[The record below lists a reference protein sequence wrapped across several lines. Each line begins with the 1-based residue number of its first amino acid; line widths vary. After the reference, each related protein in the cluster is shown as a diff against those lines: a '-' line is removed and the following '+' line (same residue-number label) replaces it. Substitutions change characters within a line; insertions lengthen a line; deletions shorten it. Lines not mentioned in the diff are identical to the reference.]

1 MWVRYLGFV
10 ILFGLP
16 GALHGKNIRLNI
28 RPNIYIVFFVL
39 FFMIVLCS
47 YFYSSFLFFFFKLK
61 VQLSLVTL
69 QALMVGVFFPKQ
81 ETYSHEIEITY
92 ACDSGRKPAVK
103 GWWATSTCQ
112 NGVWSPEPQ
121 CIEINACIPIT
132 VPNAK
137 YTENSDGWYEEGDK
151 IRVTCDEGY
160 EVKKRDATAVCLNG
174 TWTSVP
180 VCEKSILACGE
191 PPQIPHAVI
200 VGQRYQ
206 EVFAADSNV
215 TYECED
221 GYSVEGAESKKT
233 IFCISGN
240 WTEGPTCIRGTRPG
254 SGGGEGQTTSSDR
267 TQPTV
272 GVRNCGTF
280 PTVANGEVVES
291 NESFLKYSCK
301 VFYKLVG
308 PETVLCYGNG
318 TWSNIPIC
326 RDAYCAVNT
335 DEHPLLVSVGKVFIK
350 EGEEKEFDCVHQDEW
365 WFNNYSVGKCTTE
378 GLRLQKCKYIFI
390 AHFICF
396 S

>member
-1 MWVRYLGFV
+1 MKWALHSNIFIPDKMWVRYLGFV

-16 GALHGKNIRLNI
+16 GALHAQSATQPCGA
-28 RPNIYIVFFVL
+28 PGFDGGF
-39 FFMIVLCS
+39 
-47 YFYSSFLFFFFKLK
+47 
-61 VQLSLVTL
+61 
-69 QALMVGVFFPKQ
+69 FFPKQ

-121 CIEINACIPIT
+121 CIGKCFNIFILCLLYKTLSKWPSFP
-132 VPNAK
+132 VP
-137 YTENSDGWYEEGDK
+137 
-151 IRVTCDEGY
+151 
-160 EVKKRDATAVCLNG
+160 
-174 TWTSVP
+174 
-180 VCEKSILACGE
+180 SILACGE

-206 EVFAADSNV
+206 EVFAADSSV
-215 TYECED
+215 KYECED

-240 WTEGPTCIRGTRPG
+240 WTEGPTCSKGTRPG
-254 SGGGEGQTTSSDR
+254 SG
-267 TQPTV
+267 

-365 WFNNYSVGKCTTE
+365 WFNSYSVGKCTTE
-378 GLRLQKCKYIFI
+378 GLRFLQCCVWCTKIHIHCC
-390 AHFICF
+390 A
-396 S
+396 SL

>member
-16 GALHGKNIRLNI
+16 GALHAQSATQPCGA
-28 RPNIYIVFFVL
+28 PGFDGGF
-39 FFMIVLCS
+39 
-47 YFYSSFLFFFFKLK
+47 
-61 VQLSLVTL
+61 
-69 QALMVGVFFPKQ
+69 FFPKQ

-121 CIEINACIPIT
+121 CIE
-132 VPNAK
+132 
-137 YTENSDGWYEEGDK
+137 
-151 IRVTCDEGY
+151 
-160 EVKKRDATAVCLNG
+160 
-174 TWTSVP
+174 
-180 VCEKSILACGE
+180 SILACGE

-206 EVFAADSNV
+206 EVFAADSSV
-215 TYECED
+215 KYECED

-378 GLRLQKCKYIFI
+378 GLRLQKCCARTQITLNTCSGVL
-390 AHFICF
+390 A
-396 S
+396 

>member
-16 GALHGKNIRLNI
+16 GALHAQPCGAPGLDGG
-28 RPNIYIVFFVL
+28 YFV
-39 FFMIVLCS
+39 
-47 YFYSSFLFFFFKLK
+47 
-61 VQLSLVTL
+61 
-69 QALMVGVFFPKQ
+69 PKQ

-160 EVKKRDATAVCLNG
+160 EPKKRDATAVCLNG

-206 EVFAADSNV
+206 EVFAADSKV
-215 TYECED
+215 RYECED
-221 GYSVEGAESKKT
+221 GYSVEGAESKKN
-233 IFCISGN
+233 IFCLSGN
-240 WTEGPTCIRGTRPG
+240 WSEGPKCIRGTRPG

-267 TQPTV
+267 TQPAGGGSRPGTGQGGSAGRGNIPSAGSAVRPV
-272 GVRNCGTF
+272 GVKNCGTF

-301 VFYKLVG
+301 IFYKLVG
-308 PETVLCYGNG
+308 PETVLCYGDG
-318 TWSNIPIC
+318 TWSDIPIC

-350 EGEEKEFDCVHQDEW
+350 EGEEKEFDCVHQEEW
-365 WFNNYSVGKCTTE
+365 WFDNYSVGKCTTE
-378 GLRLQKCKYIFI
+378 GLRLQKCCARAQIKFKTCSGVL
-390 AHFICF
+390 A
-396 S
+396 